1 MFVFDKPVPLDTLS
15 VELIDSSGVRTDLT
29 GSAHGPTGDTE
40 VVTPLPR
47 LAAGEVTVRWRLVGP
62 DGHPITGRVAFT
74 VNAPSP
80 TTSTLSAILAE
91 PTVTPSTFVPPASAA
106 PAGQIESTGFT
117 EPWSTPD
124 TARWVFRMLSYL
136 AIMAVGGIVATTAF
150 VWERAWSHRV
160 LRLVVGYAL
169 ATTVALAIVQLLVI
183 ASDIKAVPPWQA
195 AAGVSAAF
203 DTDAGLAFGVR
214 CVLAAAGWVLFLMR
228 PADETSRWV
237 AGGVGCL
244 ALLGTWAYAG
254 HSQSMRWA
262 MAGIPLDVAHHAAA
276 AAWLGGLGIVGLVAM
291 RDTSTG
297 ELVGVVQRF
306 GLAAIAV
313 ADRRHRRPPGHT
325 ARRFSV
331 PPARRRPRPV
341 PSRQAH
347 RPGCH
352 VESRRHEPPTRQSTI
367 PSRVD
372 RHTDRGEQP
381 AARNGH

>member
-1 MFVFDKPVPLDTLS
+1 M
-15 VELIDSSGVRTDLT
+15 
-29 GSAHGPTGDTE
+29 
-40 VVTPLPR
+40 
-47 LAAGEVTVRWRLVGP
+47 
-62 DGHPITGRVAFT
+62 
-74 VNAPSP
+74 
-80 TTSTLSAILAE
+80 
-91 PTVTPSTFVPPASAA
+91 
-106 PAGQIESTGFT
+106 
-117 EPWSTPD
+117 
-124 TARWVFRMLSYL
+124 
-136 AIMAVGGIVATTAF
+136 
-150 VWERAWSHRV
+150 
-160 LRLVVGYAL
+160 
-169 ATTVALAIVQLLVI
+169 ATTVASAIVQLLVI

-325 ARRFSV
+325 VRRFSV
-331 PPARRRPRPV
+331 PPLAADHGRYLLVKLIALAVTLKVADMNRRRVNRRFQAVSTATPTVVNNLRRAMGTELAVGLSVIAIAAAMVVSLPAV
-341 PSRQAH
+341 AEERSSASRTSRTPSD
-347 RPGCH
+347 PGA
-352 VESRRHEPPTRQSTI
+352 SPPPT
-367 PSRVD
+367 PA
-372 RHTDRGEQP
+372 P
-381 AARNGH
+381 AATNTPPSSMPTTCSIDAALTVGATGADVECLQQALSARSYLTDASSGTFDDATDQAVRDFQAAEALAVDGVVGPVTAAQLGIWSGG